1 MLFARIYYLKLSFPI
16 ASGTKPFYTYFYKI
30 QIKNENNKRY
40 NVNFTQS
47 QKKNKIKKYQYYYD
61 NIFILFTYVNANI
74 LTYVW
79 YISHAVWPVTV
90 NFSKCSY
97 TLSLYIYTYTHILY
111 FRGNFDVCEL
121 FEPFDEFDRLKCSWG
136 RDDLSPN

>member
-47 QKKNKIKKYQYYYD
+47 QKKI
-61 NIFILFTYVNANI
+61 
-74 LTYVW
+74 
-79 YISHAVWPVTV
+79 
-90 NFSKCSY
+90 
-97 TLSLYIYTYTHILY
+97 
-111 FRGNFDVCEL
+111 R
-121 FEPFDEFDRLKCSWG
+121 
-136 RDDLSPN
+136 

>member
-1 MLFARIYYLKLSFPI
+1 MIQEEKKLIKKILPKNVLINNNIIIGTTMLFARIYYLKLSFPI

-74 LTYVW
+74 LTYV
-79 YISHAVWPVTV
+79 
-90 NFSKCSY
+90 
-97 TLSLYIYTYTHILY
+97 
-111 FRGNFDVCEL
+111 
-121 FEPFDEFDRLKCSWG
+121 
-136 RDDLSPN
+136 

>member
-1 MLFARIYYLKLSFPI
+1 MLFAQIYYLKLSFPI

-47 QKKNKIKKYQYYYD
+47 QKKNKIKKISILLWWHHHLLTLMQTYLPMYD
-61 NIFILFTYVNANI
+61 ISRTLFGPSLSIFQSV
-74 LTYVW
+74 
-79 YISHAVWPVTV
+79 VTH
-90 NFSKCSY
+90 Y
-97 TLSLYIYTYTHILY
+97 PLYIYTYTHILY

-121 FEPFDEFDRLKCSWG
+121 FEPFGKFDRLKYSWG